1 MNSIIIM
8 IPLLIMVGFLGIAIG
23 MYISSQIK
31 CHIKRNIFKNNVKEH
46 EEKKTKQQKSKIYGQ
61 KPVKGKRNKR
71 EKTTLHYKTW
81 V

>member
-1 MNSIIIM
+1 MEKVIIM
-8 IPLLIMVGFLGIAIG
+8 IPLLVIIGFLGIAIG

-31 CHIKRNIFKNNVKEH
+31 CHIRRNIFKNNVKEH